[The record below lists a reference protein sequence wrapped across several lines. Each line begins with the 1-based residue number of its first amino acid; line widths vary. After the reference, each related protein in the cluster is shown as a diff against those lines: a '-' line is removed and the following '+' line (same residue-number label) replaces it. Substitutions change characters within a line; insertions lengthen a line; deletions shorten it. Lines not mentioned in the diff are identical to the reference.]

1 MAKVTWIKGT
11 IDPPQSG
18 EYYVI
23 LESKQDIINPVAGTV
38 DYKTGDV
45 MIYTDQKSADRYGV
59 SKKAM
64 QNAINGVTWK
74 CVPYMPD
81 LPETENREENGL

>member
-45 MIYTDQKSADRYGV
+45 MIYTDQKSADRY
-59 SKKAM
+59 
-64 QNAINGVTWK
+64 
-74 CVPYMPD
+74 
-81 LPETENREENGL
+81 